1 MNNESA
7 WIVPYGNLMTILMI
21 FFLLLYAYTYLTG
34 KVRYEKVVASLT
46 EGFGRSAPSREVEL
60 AEYLEGYFSSRQ
72 EYLRNMDMDSERIKL
87 VFNLPV
93 FFAPGSVD
101 IKESAAVVLDDIF
114 KIMHDLP
121 NEIVISGFSGPTSSG
136 NEMLISAGRALK
148 IGQRFIKKGIDPQRI
163 ILKGW
168 GAASSGDRDKSSQV
182 STPELKVRRGGLKV
196 SPGATA
202 DFAAALDE
210 RVEISIMREVSPP
223 DIPVSEKLTRMKEN
237 YFYGDY
243 YYKKGD
249 LKKAR
254 LFFECILDLDPSHWK
269 ARRMIKRIKKEQ
281 KLKTAQ
287 QLQKKTE

>member
-1 MNNESA
+1 MSDEAN

-46 EGFGRSAPSREVEL
+46 EGFGRSVPAKEVEL
-60 AEYLEGYFSSRQ
+60 AEYLEGYFSTRQ
-72 EYLRNMDMDSERIKL
+72 EYLKNMDMDSERIKL

-101 IKESAAVVLDDIF
+101 IKESASVVLDDIF

-121 NEIVISGFSGPTSSG
+121 NEIVISGFAGRTSSG

-148 IGQRFIKKGIDPQRI
+148 IGQHFIKKGIDPQRI

-168 GAASSGDRDKSSQV
+168 GSGSAGGVDKSLPA
-182 STPELKVRRGGLKV
+182 STSE
-196 SPGATA
+196 TA
-202 DFAAALDE
+202 DFSAALDE
-210 RVEISIMREVSPP
+210 RVEISIMREISPP
-223 DIPVSEKLTRMKEN
+223 DIPVSEKLIRMKEN
-237 YFYGDY
+237 YFYGEY
-243 YYKKGD
+243 YYKRGD
-249 LKKAR
+249 LKKAK
-254 LFFECILDLDPSHWK
+254 LFFERILDLDPSHWK

-281 KLKTAQ
+281 KKGTV
-287 QLQKKTE
+287 ENR